1 MVVVAL
7 YDASVTSHA
16 ADARAS
22 TGSDRHASGVLVLH
36 GYTGTPRSMRPLAEG
51 FESAGF
57 AIELPLLPGHGTSVE
72 DLVDRRYAE
81 WFGAADAA
89 YRRLASGG
97 NAVVVC
103 GLSMGGTLALDL
115 ALHHPEMA
123 GLVLINPMVSPP
135 APSLYSLL
143 EAALEGGT
151 TTIPSIGSDIAKPGQ
166 SGGGYEATPIA
177 AMVSIFEATET
188 IAPRLSE
195 IGCPALLLSSRSDH
209 VVPTESSDL
218 VEREYGGPLE
228 RIILERSYHVATLD
242 YDAKVIQSAAVAFA
256 EKVTSG

>member
-7 YDASVTSHA
+7 YDATVTAYAS
-16 ADARAS
+16 AS
-22 TGSDRHASGVLVLH
+22 TGSDRAGPGALVLH
-36 GYTGTPRSMRPLAEG
+36 GFTGVPLSVRPLAEALG
-51 FESAGF
+51 KAGF
-57 AIELPLLPGHGTSVE
+57 AIELPLLPGHGTTVE

-81 WFGAADAA
+81 WFGAAEGA
-89 YRRLASGG
+89 YRRLAAGG
-97 NAVVVC
+97 RAVVVC

-115 ALHHPEMA
+115 ALHHPELA

-135 APSLYSLL
+135 VKSLHSLL
-143 EAALEGGT
+143 QAALEAGT

-166 SGGGYEATPIA
+166 SGGGYGSTPIA

-188 IAPRLSE
+188 IAPRLPE
-195 IGCPALLLSSRSDH
+195 IDCPALLFSSRTDH

-218 VEREYGGPLE
+218 VEREYGGAIA
-228 RIILERSYHVATLD
+228 RINLERSYHVATLD
-242 YDAKVIQSAAVAFA
+242 YDAKAIESEAVAFA